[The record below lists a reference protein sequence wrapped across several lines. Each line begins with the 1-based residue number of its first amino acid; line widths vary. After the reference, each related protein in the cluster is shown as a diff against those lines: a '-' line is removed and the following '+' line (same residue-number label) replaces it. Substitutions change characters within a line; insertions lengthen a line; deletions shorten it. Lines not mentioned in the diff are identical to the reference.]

1 MLSVKDKNWKYEN
14 EWRIILYKKSLGNV
28 SLVNDF
34 NDIKELI
41 DRKVNF
47 NHNYISKIILAPM
60 FFNKELFQSEVNI
73 NGIISHKLLP
83 KKNYRD
89 LKIGDYAYNPFSDCI
104 HYVDEE
110 DDIHYVSGSY
120 YKVQNYKRSRRL
132 K

>member
-1 MLSVKDKNWKYEN
+1 MSKFKIGCEVVCEDSNEMAEKFTLKEKLNKGKWVVSDYNGLLKVISEKNM
-14 EWRIILYKKSLGNV
+14 
-28 SLVNDF
+28 F
-34 NDIKELI
+34 
-41 DRKVNF
+41 
-47 NHNYISKIILAPM
+47 KI
-60 FFNKELFQSEVNI
+60 
-73 NGIISHKLLP
+73 
-83 KKNYRD
+83 NYRD